1 MNIEIN
7 HLTKIYRGDVYALND
22 LSLVIQPGTFGLV
35 GPNGAGKTTLMR
47 ILVGI
52 LHPTHGTVQVGQYTG
67 ANKQGRTA
75 IKQLLGYLPQELGMY
90 PDLSA
95 YEFLDYV
102 GLLKGLRDR
111 RTRRQR
117 VELLLETVILGDVAR
132 RKIMTFSGGMKRRL
146 GIAQALINDPQ
157 VLIVDEP
164 TAGLDPE
171 ERIRFRNLLSNL
183 GGNRTVLLS
192 THIVEDIA
200 QTCQQL
206 AVLKEGKI
214 LFQGTVSQMI
224 EETRGNVWTITSAGA
239 KPEGNVM
246 VVSTLNM
253 GASVQYRVVGVPSP
267 QAGMASVE
275 PSLEDSYVWFMRDPA
290 RALAQGSPTNLSM

>member
-7 HLTKIYRGDVYALND
+7 HLTKIYRGNVQALFN
-22 LSLVIQPGTFGLV
+22 LSLVIPQGMFGLV

-52 LHPTHGTVQVGQYTG
+52 LHPTSGTMQIGQYDGTRE
-67 ANKQGRTA
+67 QGRAA
-75 IKQLLGYLPQELGMY
+75 IKHILGYLPQELGMY

-102 GLLKGLRDR
+102 GVLKGLKDR
-111 RTRRQR
+111 KLRRLR
-117 VELLLETVILGDVAR
+117 VEHLLETVALSTVAR
-132 RKIMTFSGGMKRRL
+132 RKIKTFSGGMKRRL

-171 ERIRFRNLLSNL
+171 ERIRFRNLLSDL

-200 QTCQQL
+200 QTCQNI
-206 AVLKEGKI
+206 AVMKSGQV
-214 LFQGTVSQMI
+214 LFQGTVAQML
-224 EETRGNVWTITSAGA
+224 EATREKVWLLTTHGPR
-239 KPEGNVM
+239 PEGNFT
-246 VVSTLNM
+246 VVSALNM
-253 GASVQYRVVGVPSP
+253 GANVQYRVVGDLSPRVGAVPT
-267 QAGMASVE
+267 E
-275 PSLEDSYVWFMRDPA
+275 PGLEDGYVWLMHADPRRSTEA
-290 RALAQGSPTNLSM
+290 HVSSI